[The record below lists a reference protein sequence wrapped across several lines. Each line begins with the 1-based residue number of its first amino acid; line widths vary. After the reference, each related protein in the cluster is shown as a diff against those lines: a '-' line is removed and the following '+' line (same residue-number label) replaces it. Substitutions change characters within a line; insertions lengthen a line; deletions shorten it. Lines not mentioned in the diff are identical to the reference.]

1 MRVLL
6 AIVLVS
12 SVAAADPAAKPTA
25 SPAKCKKLVVGKGLE
40 RHVTCEITAP
50 IVIGTSAPKPGVLI
64 VSHDGRAVTG
74 RPKTGDRFGGLSHQ
88 LR

>member
-1 MRVLL
+1 MRLVL
-6 AIVLVS
+6 AIVLVCGG
-12 SVAAADPAAKPTA
+12 VAAANPAAP
-25 SPAKCKKLVVGKGLE
+25 SPPAKCKKLVVGKGLE

-50 IVIGTSAPKPGVLI
+50 IVVGTHAPKPGVLI

-74 RPKTGDRFGGLSHQ
+74 RPKGGDRFRGLSHQ